1 MLYPI
6 DSVLLPEQ
14 DFLFSGAAEL
24 TSYFYA
30 TLLTPTA
37 ITGPEASVD
46 AVDGGNVNSVS
57 QLPLVLV
64 SASSLQHPK
73 LAPKLIGQ
81 PALCCSMVSYQA
93 PFVAIRQCRSH
104 R

>member
-6 DSVLLPEQ
+6 DSILLPEQ

-37 ITGPEASVD
+37 ITGPEATVD
-46 AVDGGNVNSVS
+46 AVNEGNVNSVS
-57 QLPLVLV
+57 KLFLVLV
-64 SASSLQHPK
+64 GATNLQHA
-73 LAPKLIGQ
+73 LIAPKLIAQ
-81 PALCCSMVSYQA
+81 PTLCCSMVSYQA
-93 PFVAIRQCRSH
+93 PSVAP
-104 R
+104 

>member
-1 MLYPI
+1 MVLYPI

-37 ITGPEASVD
+37 ITGPEATVA
-46 AVDGGNVNSVS
+46 AVDEGNVNSVS
-57 QLPLVLV
+57 KGFWVRGRATSLHHTLIV
-64 SASSLQHPK
+64 ST
-73 LAPKLIGQ
+73 LIRQ
-81 PALCCSMVSYQA
+81 PALCCSLVLCWAALVA
-93 PFVAIRQCRSH
+93 PQ
-104 R
+104 

>member
-37 ITGPEASVD
+37 ITGPEATVD
-46 AVDGGNVNSVS
+46 AVDEGNVNSVS
-57 QLPLVLV
+57 RLSLVLV
-64 SASSLQHPK
+64 GAASL
-73 LAPKLIGQ
+73 
-81 PALCCSMVSYQA
+81 
-93 PFVAIRQCRSH
+93 
-104 R
+104 